1 MVDLLSGD
9 NMDASNI
16 EIKSARY
23 LENLKKFRLMDDDFM
38 AVVFED
44 IPCTETLLRIIL
56 KRDDL
61 IVKNVRPQYEI
72 KNLGGRSV
80 RLDIFAE
87 DHAGQVYNVEV
98 QRKDHGA
105 VQKRARYNSSLIDAH
120 ITDPGDDYNK
130 LGEVYVIFI
139 TEHDVLKAGRPIY
152 HIDRTIE
159 ETGEKF
165 NDGSHII
172 YVNSL
177 IQDET
182 ELGQLMHDFFCTDP
196 DDMNYKILSDRVRY
210 FKESEKGVKT
220 MCKIMEELREEGY
233 NEGWAGGLAEGL
245 ADGEA
250 RKAKETACE
259 LFKEGWPAEKI
270 AKIVKYDVMTVEDWV
285 KECEDLRS

>member
-1 MVDLLSGD
+1 MMKDWST
-9 NMDASNI
+9 
-16 EIKSARY
+16 ETRYPARY
-23 LENLKKFRLMDDDFM
+23 LENLKKFRLIDDDFM
-38 AVVFED
+38 AVIFED
-44 IPCTETLLRIIL
+44 ISCTEFLLRIIL
-56 KRDDL
+56 VKDDL
-61 IVKNVRPQYEI
+61 VVKEVRPQYEI

-87 DHAGQVYNVEV
+87 DKEGKAYNIEI
-98 QRKDHGA
+98 QRKDSGA

-130 LGEVYVIFI
+130 LGDVYVIFI

-165 NDGSHII
+165 NDGSHIV

-182 ELGQLMHDFFCTDP
+182 ELGKLMHDFFCTDP
-196 DDMNYKILSDRVRY
+196 DDMNYKILSERVRY

-220 MCKIMEELREEGY
+220 MCKIMEDFGNDCY
-233 NEGWAGGLAEGL
+233 NEGWAGGWAG
-245 ADGEA
+245 GEEK
-250 RKAKETACE
+250 KAKETAYKLAGRGDSPE
-259 LFKEGWPAEKI
+259 EIADMVGYDIRTVEGW
-270 AKIVKYDVMTVEDWV
+270 M
-285 KECEDLRS
+285 KEYKASLS

>member
-1 MVDLLSGD
+1 
-9 NMDASNI
+9 MDASNI

-210 FKESEKGVKT
+210 FKESEKGVKA

-233 NEGWAGGLAEGL
+233 NEGWAG
-245 ADGEA
+245 GEA

>member
-1 MVDLLSGD
+1 
-9 NMDASNI
+9 MDASNI

>member
-233 NEGWAGGLAEGL
+233 NEGWAGG
-245 ADGEA
+245 EA

-285 KECEDLRS
+285 KECENLRS